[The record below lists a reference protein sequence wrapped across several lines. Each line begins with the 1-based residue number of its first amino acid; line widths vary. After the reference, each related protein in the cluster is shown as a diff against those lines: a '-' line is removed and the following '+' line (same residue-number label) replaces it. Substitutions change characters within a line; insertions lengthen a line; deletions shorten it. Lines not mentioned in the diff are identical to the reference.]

1 MKLLT
6 EEIRKKLPPLGSQ
19 SDNLDPII
27 IVKFFTPWSYWTWY
41 AYEFDGEDIF
51 FGYVKGHFNEIGSFS
66 LSELESVKGPM
77 GLTIER
83 DIHFRPKLLSQLN
96 DHFFG
101 KNIKWIRKSTSVSTS
116 MEH

>member
-6 EEIRKKLPPLGSQ
+6 QEIRKKLPSLGSQ
-19 SDNLDPII
+19 ADNLDPII
-27 IVKFFTPWSYWTWY
+27 IVKFFTPWSDWTWF
-41 AYEFDGEDIF
+41 AYEFDQEDIF

-83 DIHFRPKLLSQLN
+83 DIHFRSKPLSQC
-96 DHFFG
+96 
-101 KNIKWIRKSTSVSTS
+101 K
-116 MEH
+116 

>member
-6 EEIRKKLPPLGSQ
+6 QEIRNKLPLIGET
-19 SDNLDPII
+19 DNQEDPIA
-27 IVKFFTPWSYWTWY
+27 IVKFFCPWNHWTWY

-51 FGYVKGHFNEIGSFS
+51 FGYVKGDYDEYGTFS

-83 DIHFRPKLLSQLN
+83 DLYFTPKPIS
-96 DHFFG
+96 
-101 KNIKWIRKSTSVSTS
+101 KCK
-116 MEH
+116 